1 AKMRRSCL
9 YPYSSTALMSVMAT
23 LLSVTFTFCVERD
36 FSQWKLDWNVRL
48 LIVAYAGI
56 VVSEVMVAMISWC
69 IRMRGLLAAL
79 PQNLHMEALALTSEI
94 FVATIS
100 YLIPAITFILSLS
113 FRGVKVKMLSFHI
126 NLFNQRNGGGA
137 VHSSHSGGRLF
148 LVGAMLAFF
157 NNASYALW
165 PIIQAKGI
173 VVSGVMVAVISWCV
187 RMRGPLF
194 FSVFSPLMLV
204 GNIASELTYRSACF
218 N

>member
-1 AKMRRSCL
+1 MTR
-9 YPYSSTALMSVMAT
+9 
-23 LLSVTFTFCVERD
+23 
-36 FSQWKLDWNVRL
+36 
-48 LIVAYAGI
+48 IGG
-56 VVSEVMVAMISWC
+56 AM
-69 IRMRGLLAAL
+69 L
-79 PQNLHMEALALTSEI
+79 
-94 FVATIS
+94 
-100 YLIPAITFILSLS
+100 ITFY
-113 FRGVKVKMLSFHI
+113 RGVKVKMLSFHI

-165 PIIQAKGI
+165 PIIQAKVSRAYLYPLFKHCTHGFQSVEVGLECQVTLVAYAVCYLDHFSLAIMYSSSRCIIGI

-204 GNIASELTYRSACF
+204 VLFLDPPFLMGSYILEATGTLPQNLHIEALALTSVTFAAAISNLIPAITFILSLSFC

>member
-1 AKMRRSCL
+1 MLSFHINLFNQRNGGGVVHSSHGGGGLFFVGAMSAFFSNASYALWLAKMRRSCL

-69 IRMRGLLAAL
+69 IRMRGLLFVSVFSPLMLVVVAFARSTILHEKLYLGRAAL

-113 FRGVKVKMLSFHI
+113 F
-126 NLFNQRNGGGA
+126 
-137 VHSSHSGGRLF
+137 SGKAAGKART
-148 LVGAMLAFF
+148 
-157 NNASYALW
+157 
-165 PIIQAKGI
+165 I
-173 VVSGVMVAVISWCV
+173 
-187 RMRGPLF
+187 
-194 FSVFSPLMLV
+194 
-204 GNIASELTYRSACF
+204 
-218 N
+218 